1 MPRGRFEFVRLYNFA
16 QESVCVNDQEALCV
30 NDLGAGTDIAAG
42 QVVHQAH
49 HLIIGT
55 WGR

>member
-1 MPRGRFEFVRLYNFA
+1 MQRGWFEFVRLYNFA

-42 QVVHQAH
+42 QIASLGVV
-49 HLIIGT
+49 
-55 WGR
+55 

>member
-1 MPRGRFEFVRLYNFA
+1 MQRGWFEFVRLYNFA
-16 QESVCVNDQEALCV
+16 QESVCVNDQGALCV
-30 NDLGAGTDIAAG
+30 NDLGAGTDIATG
-42 QVVHQAH
+42 QVVHQGH